1 MSQDPDATDNTG
13 QPGDRGQRDGGER
26 FSEVGAEASRVV
38 RNAAEILES
47 EMSGGIE
54 ETRRLQRRFIETRR
68 LEDRDLDEVAD
79 RLRRTGHQMIDML
92 SERATEMG
100 AADVQDLTARFGKD
114 AHEVLDGLI
123 DLVGL
128 APRVVNKLMEQ
139 VDEAGNQ
146 RSEQSP
152 AGDDSG
158 A

>member
-1 MSQDPDATDNTG
+1 MSEDTAAPADAG
-13 QPGDRGQRDGGER
+13 QPGDGGQREGGGQ

-68 LEDRDLDEVAD
+68 LEDGDLDEVAD

-92 SERATEMG
+92 SERASEMG
-100 AADVQDLTARFGKD
+100 SGDVQDLAARFGKD

-128 APRVVNKLMEQ
+128 APRVVNTLMEQ
-139 VDEAGNQ
+139 VDATGNQ
-146 RSEQSP
+146 RSDPSP

>member
-1 MSQDPDATDNTG
+1 
-13 QPGDRGQRDGGER
+13 
-26 FSEVGAEASRVV
+26 
-38 RNAAEILES
+38 
-47 EMSGGIE
+47 MSGGIE

-68 LEDRDLDEVAD
+68 LEDRDLDEMAD
-79 RLRRTGHQMIDML
+79 RLRRTGHQMTDML

-100 AADVQDLTARFGKD
+100 AADVQDLAARFGKD

-128 APRVVNKLMEQ
+128 APRVANKLMEQ

-146 RSEQSP
+146 RSDQTP